1 MKRIV
6 LLFILSLFMHALFA
20 HAGMY
25 DRFLDIMVSYR
36 AMFAVVLFTH
46 FSCFVCVKYIKPTF
60 VINLQARII
69 TLIKYIR
76 RSEIVKYISSWIFCS
91 FVYGVYLV
99 LISGQIFFW
108 GLGILFLIF
117 LIVMFLWTFRKK
129 WREKFL
135 WGPRVLFCYVQT
147 SVFIVIGLFSYSILT
162 QFSFFRS
169 IFSYTDKEY
178 QLQNFYLYPD
188 FDAIFSLCE
197 NMFYCSILFI
207 IPYLTFGTYRILHY
221 SFFKLTK

>member
-99 LISGQIFFW
+99 LISGQIW
-108 GLGILFLIF
+108 LKAVYRDCQVYVLLKLIYYLHLYILYGWFCRYHLQKIQPLI
-117 LIVMFLWTFRKK
+117 
-129 WREKFL
+129 
-135 WGPRVLFCYVQT
+135 Y
-147 SVFIVIGLFSYSILT
+147 
-162 QFSFFRS
+162 
-169 IFSYTDKEY
+169 
-178 QLQNFYLYPD
+178 
-188 FDAIFSLCE
+188 
-197 NMFYCSILFI
+197 
-207 IPYLTFGTYRILHY
+207 
-221 SFFKLTK
+221 